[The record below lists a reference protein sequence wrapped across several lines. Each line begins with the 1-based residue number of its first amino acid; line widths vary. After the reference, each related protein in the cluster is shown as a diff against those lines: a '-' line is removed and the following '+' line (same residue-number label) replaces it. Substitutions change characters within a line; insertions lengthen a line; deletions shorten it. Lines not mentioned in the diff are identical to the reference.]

1 MSNANKIRK
10 AAAEKQFNFLVNSIR
25 ESMKLG
31 LDVTTDSLTEAL
43 ADFCS
48 DNGEAFNETNSLQD
62 ARTDSLQDARTAALM
77 GNEIDTVLM
86 SHDCADIMRDFLD
99 PNTGKFSNDSV
110 VGVTAGESVVGFT
123 AGGKVSCIKQLR
135 ERTGAG
141 LKEAKEFSERVL
153 DELKAIK

>member
-1 MSNANKIRK
+1 MSTANEIRK
-10 AAAEKQFNFLVNSIR
+10 AAAEKQFNFLVDSIL

-31 LDVTTDSLTEAL
+31 LDVTTNSLTEAL
-43 ADFCS
+43 ADFCA
-48 DNGEAFNETNSLQD
+48 DNGEAFSEMN
-62 ARTDSLQDARTAALM
+62 SLQDARTAALM

-99 PNTGKFSNDSV
+99 PNTGEFSNAPS
-110 VGVTAGESVVGFT
+110 AGGFT

-141 LKEAKEFSERVL
+141 LKEAKEFSERVQ
-153 DELKAIK
+153 DEFKAIK